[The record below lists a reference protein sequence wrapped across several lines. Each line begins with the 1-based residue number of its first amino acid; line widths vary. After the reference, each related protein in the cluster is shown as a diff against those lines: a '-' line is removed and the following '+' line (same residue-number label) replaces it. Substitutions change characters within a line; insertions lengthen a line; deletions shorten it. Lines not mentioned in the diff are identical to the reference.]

1 MTNEIVKNERIEKVD
16 EKEIIKNFDNFLINT
31 NKNIFDLDSKNNCFG
46 LHSNIILKTHYQEN
60 IYLLLIATYGL
71 DILDK
76 KEPFENFGIFDNNKK
91 EFYSCG
97 LLNNPDF
104 KNSQYYKGTIENEL
118 NSIYKTIANELEKYT
133 KTNKKELME
142 NAEFLFEYD
151 KKYSKENNVRNKI
164 YDRLLETFQTFQ
176 TFQATQSFHP
186 YQTIKEENN
195 IKNIKNIKHVSNLS
209 NVSTISNVINIFK
222 EDIIVW
228 LQNNE
233 TMTFSAYKIYGA
245 KVILEEYLKVS
256 VPFIEKDIV
265 HYSIDTKEG
274 IGLNLL
280 KLKELNKLNNKI

>member
-46 LHSNIILKTHYQEN
+46 LHSNFILKTHYQEN
-60 IYLLLIATYGL
+60 IYLLLTATYGL

-97 LLNNPDF
+97 SLNNSDF
-104 KNSQYYKGTIENEL
+104 KNSQYYKGTIKNEL
-118 NSIYKTIANELEKYT
+118 NNIYKTITDELEKYI
-133 KTNKKELME
+133 KTNKKKLME

-176 TFQATQSFHP
+176 TFQPFQP
-186 YQTIKEENN
+186 YQTIKEEND
-195 IKNIKNIKHVSNLS
+195 IKNIKHVSNLS
-209 NVSTISNVINIFK
+209 NVSTISNVINIYK
-222 EDIIVW
+222 KDVIVW

-233 TMTFSAYKIYGA
+233 TMTFLAYKINGINA
-245 KVILEEYLKVS
+245 ILEEYLKVS

-265 HYSIDTKEG
+265 HYSVNVKEE

-280 KLKELNKLNNKI
+280 KLKELNQLNNKI

>member
-31 NKNIFDLDSKNNCFG
+31 NKNIFDLDIKNNCFG

-60 IYLLLIATYGL
+60 IYLLLTATYGL

-97 LLNNPDF
+97 SLNNSDF
-104 KNSQYYKGTIENEL
+104 KNSQYYKGTIKNEL
-118 NSIYKTIANELEKYT
+118 NNIYKTITDELEKYI
-133 KTNKKELME
+133 KTNKKKLME

-176 TFQATQSFHP
+176 TFQPFQP
-186 YQTIKEENN
+186 YQTIKEEND
-195 IKNIKNIKHVSNLS
+195 IKNIKHVSNLS
-209 NVSTISNVINIFK
+209 NVSTISNVINIYK
-222 EDIIVW
+222 KDVIVW

-233 TMTFSAYKIYGA
+233 TMTFLAYKINGINA
-245 KVILEEYLKVS
+245 ILEEYLKVS

-265 HYSIDTKEG
+265 HYSVNVKEE

-280 KLKELNKLNNKI
+280 KLKELNQLNNKI